1 MNNTFQVV
9 LISDGVY
16 SFMFFNY
23 HNLTWPNKI
32 IRKNLKIGYFI
43 ANQPEI
49 NNNNNN
55 FLFNNYID
63 FEFQIDKTNKA
74 LKKLETQS
82 NRGNKKP
89 GKWAFRIDQKDE
101 YLESVF
107 MQDLEQKAY
116 ILAVNKSNTSKQ
128 NNRSLD
134 IDGGILIKN
143 PSPSYVNFG
152 IEFGDKKLPK
162 SDDGYTGP
170 ILIPSNKFK
179 SFYINVNGIIS
190 FDNQLSYSGEISTKQ
205 ENKNK
210 FIAIL
215 WTDID
220 TRGDQGGDIFHK
232 EITDK
237 SVLLNLKNEIKN
249 NLNFK
254 PKWAYEITWSN
265 VQPYTNKQQQKKH
278 VLFNNSF
285 QCILLIGEN
294 DLDFYVIFNYFN
306 LSWPNRPFNKNL
318 LVGYSLNETNKVL
331 LKNFE
336 YDTTYNLDYSKSKS
350 EEIIF
355 KLINESNCE
364 KSGKWIFRLDSLD
377 NDLNS
382 KLN

>member
-1 MNNTFQVV
+1 M
-9 LISDGVY
+9 
-16 SFMFFNY
+16 
-23 HNLTWPNKI
+23 
-32 IRKNLKIGYFI
+32 IR
-43 ANQPEI
+43 
-49 NNNNNN
+49 
-55 FLFNNYID
+55 
-63 FEFQIDKTNKA
+63 
-74 LKKLETQS
+74 
-82 NRGNKKP
+82 
-89 GKWAFRIDQKDE
+89 
-101 YLESVF
+101 
-107 MQDLEQKAY
+107 
-116 ILAVNKSNTSKQ
+116 
-128 NNRSLD
+128 
-134 IDGGILIKN
+134 N

-170 ILIPSNKFK
+170 ILLPNNNNKFK
-179 SFYINVNGIIS
+179 SFYINVNGVIS

-205 ENKNK
+205 DNKNK

-249 NLNFK
+249 FGLNFK

-265 VQPYTNKQQQKKH
+265 VQPYTNNQHKKKQNAF
-278 VLFNNSF
+278 LFNNSF

-294 DLDFYVIFNYFN
+294 DSDFYVIFNYFN

-318 LVGYSLNETNKVL
+318 LVGYGLNETNKVF

-336 YDTTYNLDYSKSKS
+336 YDTTFNLDYSKSKS

-364 KSGKWIFRLDSLD
+364 KPGKWIFRLDSLD
-377 NDLNS
+377 NDLNR
-382 KLN
+382 KLI